1 MTYEIPLAA
10 LNDEMHK
17 RKGLYYLPFVP
28 DHFDHLDIDQPE
40 ITVLAKGDQL
50 KFMIA
55 SQAAMGAAVTAFM
68 YNRPIAV
75 FGVVHIWNGVGEMW
89 SLFDNAARE
98 YRATMLRG
106 GRTFTDIAMRYLH
119 LHRLQITVRCEDM
132 RAVRWARAIG
142 FTIDGMMI
150 AYGPDGSDYYL
161 MSRT

>member
-119 LHRLQITVRCEDM
+119 LHRLQITVRTDDDRAM
-132 RAVRWARAIG
+132 RYAQAIG
-142 FTIDGMMI
+142 FETESTMTKF
-150 AYGPDGSDYYL
+150 GPDKVDYLL
-161 MSRT
+161 MTRF